1 MSLKRG
7 SGQWGLLGGSSSS
20 EKAPKSKSSKLAN
33 LARSSRGAF
42 DKRGSKLH
50 ANSST
55 RLDSV
60 SRLASL
66 NSGSRSQRS
75 PVAEVTVPETRPISS
90 LVIVNPQSDALES
103 TNVKA
108 FTDPSADHLI
118 AQPSLFADSLFH
130 LWGVPQDVANSLLR
144 IYANPYLLTVT
155 NEAQLRKAFSTSSP
169 DDIVRN
175 AQLGKRISLN
185 WMYLMYKTLR
195 SMATQDNQT
204 SEILCRISSQST

>member
-1 MSLKRG
+1 MLSTKISSPWSTLQSSERPIGVATGLKRG
-7 SGQWGLLGGSSSS
+7 SGQWGLLGGSSNS
-20 EKAPKSKSSKLAN
+20 EKAPKAKSSKLSN

-42 DKRGSKLH
+42 DKRVSKLL
-50 ANSST
+50 ANSSN

-66 NSGSRSQRS
+66 NTGSRSQHS
-75 PVAEVTVPETRPISS
+75 PVAEAIVPETKPIS
-90 LVIVNPQSDALES
+90 NPVVANLQSNLLES
-103 TNVKA
+103 TDVKA

-175 AQLGKRISLN
+175 AQLRKRISLY
-185 WMYLMYKTLR
+185 WM
-195 SMATQDNQT
+195 
-204 SEILCRISSQST
+204 